1 MRMNRCC
8 EVIVEFLRNVP
19 RQFEVLLLVFP
30 DWHVRCSIN
39 ENVCGHE
46 VGVDVKP
53 DRSVLPVLTGLF
65 LELRHPIEPADTRDA
80 IEHPGEFGVF
90 VDLALVVDDVFF
102 VVDAA
107 VKERSGDLAF
117 GQGQFALVLPDRD
130 GVHVDDTVDA
140 VIAIL
145 QRDELGDRAEIIAEM
160 QVAARLD
167 TRKYAFLERH
177 HPPSSIAR
185 GAMPRRRRAAQDPYA
200 RERISEAI
208 SRSFATPSAC
218 STAP

>member
-1 MRMNRCC
+1 M
-8 EVIVEFLRNVP
+8 
-19 RQFEVLLLVFP
+19 LLLVFA
-30 DWHVRCSIN
+30 DGHMRCAIN
-39 ENVCGHE
+39 ENVGGHE
-46 VGVDVKP
+46 VGIDVKP
-53 DRSVLPVLTGLF
+53 DRSILPVLAGLL
-65 LELRHPIEPADTRDA
+65 LELRHPIEPADARDA
-80 IEHPGEFGVF
+80 IEHPGKLGVF
-90 VDLALVVDDVFF
+90 GDLALVEDDVFLG
-102 VVDAA
+102 VDATG
-107 VKERSGDLAF
+107 KKRCGHLAC
-117 GQGQFALVLPDRD
+117 GARQFARVLPDRD
-130 GVHVDDTVDA
+130 GVHVHDAVDA

-160 QVAARLD
+160 QVAGRLY

-218 STAP
+218 SAAP

>member
-1 MRMNRCC
+1 MRMNRCR

-30 DWHVRCSIN
+30 DGHVRCSIN

-53 DRSVLPVLTGLF
+53 DRSVLPILTGLF

-90 VDLALVVDDVFF
+90 GDLALVEDDVFF
-102 VVDAA
+102 GVDAA
-107 VKERSGDLAF
+107 GKERSGHLAC
-117 GQGQFALVLPDRD
+117 GQRQFARVLPDRD
-130 GVHVDDTVDA
+130 GVHVDDTIDA

-145 QRDELGDRAEIIAEM
+145 QRDELGDRAEKIAEM
-160 QVAARLD
+160 QVAGRLY

-185 GAMPRRRRAAQDPYA
+185 GAMPRRRRAAQGPYEGPYA

-208 SRSFATPSAC
+208 SRSFATPS
-218 STAP
+218 